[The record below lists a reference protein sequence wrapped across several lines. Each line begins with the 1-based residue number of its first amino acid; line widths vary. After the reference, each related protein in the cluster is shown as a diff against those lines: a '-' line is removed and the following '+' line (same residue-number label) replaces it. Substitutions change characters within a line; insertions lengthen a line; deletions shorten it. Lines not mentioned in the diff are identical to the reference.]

1 MKPPT
6 TWTALTISAVI
17 PLFNGRRFTRQA
29 LDSIV
34 AQTRS
39 PYEVIVVD
47 DGSADDGAAVVEE
60 FARTCPVTCPVTLLR
75 KPNADQS
82 SARNFGVAHAKGD
95 LIALLDQDDLWYPQ
109 HLEKLSRPF
118 NARQPIPL
126 GWTYSDLDEIDEAGA
141 LVARGVLHKTASQHP
156 KRELLDCLRQDLF
169 ILPSASLIA
178 RDAFN
183 AVGGFDERLAGYE
196 DDDLFV
202 RLFSAGYQNLYI
214 DQPLSQW
221 RVYSSSTSFSPRMNR
236 SRMIFARKLIE
247 RYPDDVLRNI
257 YYARD
262 LIVPRFLHQVS
273 ETMRRAL
280 RARNV
285 AVADDCRA

>member
-1 MKPPT
+1 
-6 TWTALTISAVI
+6 
-17 PLFNGRRFTRQA
+17 
-29 LDSIV
+29 
-34 AQTRS
+34 
-39 PYEVIVVD
+39 VVD
-47 DGSADDGAAVVEE
+47 DGSTDDGAAVVEE
-60 FARTCPVTCPVTLLR
+60 FARTFPVTLLR
-75 KPNADQS
+75 KPNGGQS
-82 SARNFGVAHAKGD
+82 SARNFGVAHATGD
-95 LIALLDQDDLWYPQ
+95 LVAFLDQDDLWYPH

-126 GWTYSDLDEIDEAGA
+126 GWTYSNLDEIDEAGA

-156 KRELLDCLRQDLF
+156 KRDLLDCLRHDLF

-183 AVGGFDERLAGYE
+183 AVGGFDERLGGYE

-202 RLFSAGYQNLYI
+202 RLFGAGYQNLYV
-214 DQPLSQW
+214 DQSLSQW
-221 RVYSSSTSFSPRMNR
+221 RVYSASTSFSPRMNC

-247 RYPDDVLRNI
+247 TYPDDVLRNI

-262 LIVPRFLHQVS
+262 LIVPRFLHQVT

-285 AVADDCRA
+285 AVADDSRTDLEILEGLVDPMQRSRLFRTNLRNRGKSVGTAGDQACRILALT